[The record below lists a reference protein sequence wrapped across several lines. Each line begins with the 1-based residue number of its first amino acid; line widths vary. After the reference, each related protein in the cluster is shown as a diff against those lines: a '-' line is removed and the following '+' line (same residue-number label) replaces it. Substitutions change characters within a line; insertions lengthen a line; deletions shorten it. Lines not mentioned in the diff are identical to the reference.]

1 MSDLLSTL
9 LEDFHQRRARGETP
23 GPEEYRERAG
33 ESYPDFLD
41 LLSAESAID
50 AVMELSTEPP
60 LPRPFGSY
68 TLLRELGRGAFGV
81 VYEALQR
88 GLGRTVALK
97 VLRTGFDTT
106 PDAIER
112 FKREAVAC
120 AQVRHAHVVEVY
132 EAGENEGRP
141 FYAMTK
147 LNGRS
152 LSQLARDGALPP
164 PRELCQGLAG
174 IADALHALHEKGI
187 VHRDV
192 KPGNIM
198 VEPDGRMVL
207 ADFGLAR
214 AVASKQL
221 TQSGEALGTPLYM
234 SPEQLLGQREEINGR
249 SDVYGLGATMYEVLA
264 GRPVFRAT
272 DLRELM
278 RMILDSRPS
287 SLRDAAPTLDSDCE
301 SIVMKALEKRNRDR
315 YGSAADMRDDLRAYA
330 EGREVSGRP
339 ISGAVRALR
348 RLRARWMPL
357 TAAAAALLVA
367 VLLWGRR
374 AATLE
379 VGSYP
384 PAQVAVD
391 GEERGE
397 TPLRLELPPGK
408 HTLVLRTGGFSPQS
422 REIELDAG
430 QRRTLDLVLIAENPS
445 DPEALAKLAKG
456 FELAMANLDEMERHR
471 GAGDDAGVLPLFPRG
486 EVRLE
491 DLHSYRI
498 DVGPAFE
505 AAGTLEWTVGG
516 ATVHSAPF
524 DPEKLETVAEIPAE
538 VKAALKRGSRAS
550 WGFVPAG
557 KGKKTVTEFEVVEP
571 DLDRRMEAIAKR
583 LKDQPPIVLQHMRAQ
598 VYLDK
603 GLHCAAMHEARDI
616 LGKVERSEHACA
628 ILQAAL
634 RAMKL
639 TESPLW
645 DDLQGRAAAL
655 PRKDRRER
663 AGR

>member
-1 MSDLLSTL
+1 MSDLLSNL

-23 GPEEYRERAG
+23 GPEEYRDRAG
-33 ESYPDFLD
+33 ESYADFLD

-50 AVMELSTEPP
+50 AVMELSAEPP

-132 EAGENEGRP
+132 EAGELEGRP

-152 LSQLARDGALPP
+152 LSQLAREGGLPP
-164 PRELCQGLAG
+164 PRELCKGLAG

-278 RMILDSRPS
+278 RMILDARPS
-287 SLRDAAPTLDSDCE
+287 SPREAAPTLDGDCE

-315 YGSAADMRDDLRAYA
+315 YASAAHMRDDLNAYA

-339 ISGAVRALR
+339 ISRAVRAARKLR
-348 RLRARWMPL
+348 ERWMPL
-357 TAAAAALLVA
+357 TAAAAVVLVA
-367 VLLWGRR
+367 LLLWGRR
-374 AATLE
+374 SATLE

-391 GEERGE
+391 GVEKGE
-397 TPLRLELPPGK
+397 TPLKLELAPGK
-408 HTLVLRTGGFSPQS
+408 HTLVLRTGGFRPQN
-422 REIELDAG
+422 REIELDPG

-456 FELAMANLDEMERHR
+456 FELAMANLDEIERHR
-471 GAGDDAGVLPLFPRG
+471 GAGDEQGVLPLFPRG
-486 EVRLE
+486 DVRLE
-491 DLHSYRI
+491 DLHSFRI

-505 AAGTLEWTVGG
+505 GEGTLEWEVGG
-516 ATVHSAPF
+516 KVVHTAPF
-524 DPEKLETVAEIPAE
+524 DPESLETVAEIPAD
-538 VKAALKRGSRAS
+538 VKAALRRGSKAS

-557 KGKKTVTEFEVVEP
+557 KGGKVTAEFEVVDP
-571 DLDRRMEAIAKR
+571 DLGRRMQSIEKR
-583 LKDQPPIVLQHMRAQ
+583 LRGQPPIVMQHLRAQ
-598 VYLDK
+598 LYLDK
-603 GLHCAAMHEARDI
+603 GLHCAAMHEAREI
-616 LGKVERSEHACA
+616 LSKVEQSEKACA

-639 TESPLW
+639 TESQLW
-645 DDLQGRAAAL
+645 ADLLGHTAKL
-655 PRKDRRER
+655 PRKERRER
-663 AGR
+663 VGR